1 MEKKRIIWIDV
12 LNIIA
17 CMGVLLLHCTNGEIH
32 NFSGEITL
40 NWIIGLCTHS
50 FMLWPVNVFFMLS
63 GFTLIKPS
71 IIEMGGVKRFFTRR
85 INRLLVPVLTWNT
98 IYLLIQILSQWYKG
112 DRIDTPLVI
121 IDKYLSF
128 QYNGFMWFFIPLICL
143 YLSMPFLSFFVLNA
157 RGNILKLFIVA
168 YLIMNTVGCL
178 SQSKGAHFYDIYIFG
193 TRFLL
198 FAVAGYYFGNYDIS
212 GRARR
217 KLYALGYIGV
227 LVIFVGTALLQLY
240 MPNRYDLFL
249 KYTNIP
255 CTIIAFAVFVYGK
268 YTNWSKVLSRI
279 KISESMLV
287 KLSSLSLGIYLFQA
301 IGFRLI
307 GKFESIDDCLIL
319 KFILMYILSVCVVTI
334 MKHIPLINKIV

>member
-1 MEKKRIIWIDV
+1 MEKKRIIWIDALNV
-12 LNIIA
+12 LA

-32 NFSGEITL
+32 NFSGEISF

-71 IIEMGGVKRFFTRR
+71 IIEMGGVRRFYTRR
-85 INRLLVPVLTWNT
+85 VNRLLVPVLTWNT
-98 IYLLIQILSQWYKG
+98 IYLLIQILSQLYKG
-112 DRIDTPLVI
+112 ERIDAPLVI

-143 YLSMPFLSFFVLNA
+143 YLSMPFLSIFVLNA
-157 RGNILKLFIVA
+157 RRSILKLFIVA
-168 YLIMNTVGCL
+168 YLIMNAVGCL
-178 SQSKGAHFYDIYIFG
+178 SLSKGAHFYDIYIFG

-198 FAVAGYYFGNYDIS
+198 FSVAGYYFGNYDIS
-212 GRARR
+212 LNTRR
-217 KLYALGYIGV
+217 MLYTLGFIS
-227 LVIFVGTALLQLY
+227 IFVILFGTALLQLY
-240 MPNRYDLFL
+240 MPNRDDLFL

-255 CTIIAFAVFVYGK
+255 CTIIAFAVFVFGK
-268 YTNWSKVLSRI
+268 YTDWSKVLSSI
-279 KISESMLV
+279 KVNVSMLS

-307 GKFESIDDCLIL
+307 GKIESIENYLIL
-319 KFILMYILSVCVVTI
+319 KFFLMYILCVSVILI
-334 MKHIPLINKIV
+334 MKRIPVINKIL

>member
-1 MEKKRIIWIDV
+1 MSIRI
-12 LNIIA
+12 
-17 CMGVLLLHCTNGEIH
+17 
-32 NFSGEITL
+32 F
-40 NWIIGLCTHS
+40 
-50 FMLWPVNVFFMLS
+50 
-63 GFTLIKPS
+63 
-71 IIEMGGVKRFFTRR
+71 
-85 INRLLVPVLTWNT
+85 
-98 IYLLIQILSQWYKG
+98 SQWYK
-112 DRIDTPLVI
+112 DDNIDAPFVI
-121 IDKYLSF
+121 IGKYLSF
-128 QYNGFMWFFIPLICL
+128 QYNGHMWFFIPLICL

-157 RGNILKLFIVA
+157 RRNILKLFIVA
-168 YLIMNTVGCL
+168 YLIMNAVGCL
-178 SQSKGAHFYDIYIFG
+178 SLSKGAHFYDIYIFG

-212 GRARR
+212 VRARR

-307 GKFESIDDCLIL
+307 GKFEFIDDCLIL